1 MYSYNQVSSTLAQ
14 AGPCWSAGS
23 LPNYG
28 FMRVNEHHL
37 TMLTN
42 SDALEH
48 VAIHEI
54 GHVLGIGTL
63 WRANAEELMRPG
75 IAHCNDSGLDPTV
88 PRTNKGVRAVTEFG
102 ALGGVGEPPV
112 SPGCSHWDQATF
124 GNESLVPS
132 RVIRPDGDNLTP
144 VSKVTLGSLHDL
156 GYVVAYEM
164 ADAYSLPVT
173 GAHVHGPAELY
184 HHGEPVLLRP
194 TLPTN

>member
-1 MYSYNQVSSTLAQ
+1 
-14 AGPCWSAGS
+14 
-23 LPNYG
+23 
-28 FMRVNEHHL
+28 MRVNEHHL

-75 IAHCNDSGLDPTV
+75 IAHCNDSALDPTV
-88 PRTNKGVRAVTEFG
+88 PRTNKGARAVTEFG

-164 ADAYSLPVT
+164 ADAYSLPVH

-184 HHGEPVLLRP
+184 HHGEPILLTP
-194 TLPTN
+194 TLPAD